1 MNRPQLIREILSG
14 GFQKYEDAGLIDEQS
29 LNRWIRIELKRFGA
43 NIMNGNEKTIRVD
56 NGKALL
62 PEHFWQLTLAAKVE
76 LENICGE
83 GDYEEFLQSSLF
95 YKERREKDVI
105 WDNQSDSFQ
114 FTNFKCVQEN
124 YYLKRAKVT
133 ANFKNPRYLKL
144 TKGFNKEAVSPAYH
158 KLSKANTHSQPW
170 EINVVGDYIN
180 TNFAEGFIYIQFK
193 GLEVDDQGEIMI
205 PECNHNRIS
214 EYLYNYCRLRILK
227 EIYVGGDDVNMV
239 NQIQMYQ
246 QDTRDSF
253 ILAMT
258 DAKAYGQQGWRNDVK
273 KSRIKNMAPFENML
287 PNR

>member
-14 GFQKYEDAGLIDEQS
+14 GFAKYEDAGLIDEQS

-43 NIMNGNEKTIRVD
+43 NIMNGNEKTLKVV
-56 NGKALL
+56 NGKVLL
-62 PEHFWQLTLAAKVE
+62 PENFWQLTLAAKVE
-76 LENICGE
+76 LDQLYGE

-133 ANFKNPRYLKL
+133 ASFNNPRYLKL
-144 TKGFNKEAVSPAYH
+144 TKGFNKELVSPTYH
-158 KLSKANTHSQPW
+158 NLSKSNTRSQPW
-170 EINVVGDYIN
+170 EINIVGDYIN
-180 TNFAEGFIYIQFK
+180 TNFPDGYIYIQFK
-193 GLEVDDQGEIMI
+193 GLEVDDQGEFII

-214 EYLYNYCRLRILK
+214 EYLFNYCRLRVLK
-227 EIYVGGDDVNMV
+227 EVYTGGDDVNV
-239 NQIQMYQ
+239 INQIQMYEN
-246 QDTRDSF
+246 DSRNSF
-253 ILAMT
+253 NLAMI
-258 DAKAYGQQGWRNDVK
+258 DAKAYGMQGWRNEVK
-273 KSRIKNMAPFENML
+273 KSRVKNMRPFDEML